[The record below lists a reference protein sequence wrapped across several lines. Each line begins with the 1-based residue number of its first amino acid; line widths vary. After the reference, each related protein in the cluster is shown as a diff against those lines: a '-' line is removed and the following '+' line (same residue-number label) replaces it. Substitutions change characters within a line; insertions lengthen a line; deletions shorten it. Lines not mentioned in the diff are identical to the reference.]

1 MLRSTGPLVN
11 RKLLSNLLSAIL
23 GLVLIWYVWLR
34 WDDLAQV
41 WEEPSWKLLL
51 IGVLI
56 VAAHF
61 LNSLEFWIV
70 YRAMNLKI
78 SIFEN
83 WMVFTSGLL
92 GNLVSGQVGTLYKF
106 RYMKTVHG
114 LAYSSNGSSYGA
126 NLVISLGSSSIV
138 GLVGIFFVFATGGSF
153 SFVMAAVFLGLGVLC
168 FVLMKMSIPKR
179 FIGSGKLS
187 RAAEMFGTGWDEIR
201 RTPKTSLQVVLVDVL
216 KYSLTAWRFLL
227 VFELLG
233 YDNSFWFYLV
243 IAPAAA
249 IAGIIAFTPG
259 GLGFR
264 ELFVTSATVGM
275 GGGLDTGLLAA
286 TTDRGVMLISALV
299 LGVSGFY
306 FTQRQIKSH
315 SEKSA

>member
-1 MLRSTGPLVN
+1 VN
-11 RKLLSNLLSAIL
+11 KKQLSNLISLALASI
-23 GLVLIWYVWLR
+23 LIWYVWAR
-34 WDDLAQV
+34 WDDLAKV
-41 WEEPSWKLLL
+41 WQDPSWKLLL

-56 VAAHF
+56 VASHF
-61 LNSLEFWIV
+61 LNSLEFWVV
-70 YRAMNLKI
+70 YRAMKVKI
-78 SIFEN
+78 SVLEN

-92 GNLVSGQVGTLYKF
+92 GNLVIGQVGTLYKF

-138 GLVGIFFVFATGGSF
+138 GLVGVVCVAITGKPF
-153 SFVMAAVFLGLGVLC
+153 SFVMAAVFLGLGVAC
-168 FVLMKMSIPKR
+168 FLLMRMTIPKR
-179 FIGSGKLS
+179 FFGTGKIARS
-187 RAAEMFGTGWDEIR
+187 AEMFASGWDEIR
-201 RTPKTSLQVVLVDVL
+201 RTPRTSLFVVLIDIV
-216 KYSLTAWRFLL
+216 KYLLTAWRFLL
-227 VFELLG
+227 VFQLLG

-275 GGGLDTGLLAA
+275 GGGIDTGLLAA
-286 TTDRGVMLISALV
+286 TTDRGVMLISAIV
-299 LGVSGFY
+299 LGVSGY
-306 FTQRQIKSH
+306 WFTSRRMK
-315 SEKSA
+315 KPV